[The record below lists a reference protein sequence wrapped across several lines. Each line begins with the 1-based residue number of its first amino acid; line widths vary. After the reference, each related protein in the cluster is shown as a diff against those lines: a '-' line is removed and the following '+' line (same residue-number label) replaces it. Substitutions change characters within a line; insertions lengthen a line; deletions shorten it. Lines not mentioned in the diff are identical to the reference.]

1 MEIDARSGTFQA
13 FETFGH
19 QLLQN
24 SHYAS
29 SEVKEKLQELADARM
44 ELERFVQMLQSFY
57 AML

>member
-44 ELERFVQMLQSFY
+44 ELERFVQSFY
-57 AML
+57 VMF